1 MTRDQLSGI
10 DQKVGQRAEKR
21 VSEASHVTQETR
33 AEHRRF
39 RRIRRVRGAIRNH
52 PPLDITWRVVV
63 LVLGILII
71 IAGVAMLAL
80 PGPGWG
86 AIFLGLA
93 LLSTEFDWAQRIL
106 HRARAKMHAARER
119 ARDPKAR
126 RRMVALSVV
135 VLLAAGAAAWWY
147 VETFGIPVPNWMRR

>member
-1 MTRDQLSGI
+1 
-10 DQKVGQRAEKR
+10 
-21 VSEASHVTQETR
+21 
-33 AEHRRF
+33 
-39 RRIRRVRGAIRNH
+39 
-52 PPLDITWRVVV
+52 
-63 LVLGILII
+63 
-71 IAGVAMLAL
+71 L